1 MSLGSS
7 RARSSVGRALP
18 LHGRGRGFESLWV
31 HLEFVLTYK
40 FQLLNILSLDEM
52 LKQKLLPDKLAFV
65 IYLECIYIFVN
76 APVPSFF
83 GMEEQAMKVREFF
96 FGRIFDIYS
105 RMGSDFR
112 KR

>member
-1 MSLGSS
+1 M
-7 RARSSVGRALP
+7 
-18 LHGRGRGFESLWV
+18 
-31 HLEFVLTYK
+31 EFVLTYK
-40 FQLLNILSLDEM
+40 FRLLDILSSDEI

-65 IYLECIYIFVN
+65 IYLECICIFVN

-83 GMEEQAMKVREFF
+83 GMEGQAMKGKEFF
-96 FGRIFDIYS
+96 FGRVFDIYS